1 MSSTN
6 PTSLPIASQEDIVV
20 VRQAV
25 RKTAVDA
32 GLTLVDQT
40 KLVTAASEL
49 ARNALVY
56 GGGGSVSIE
65 HVTEPARKG
74 IRLTFI
80 DQGPGIPDIEKA
92 LKDGYSTGTGLGLG
106 LGGAKRLSND
116 FAIWSEPGQ
125 GTRITIARW
134 KA

>member
-1 MSSTN
+1 VSPTN
-6 PTSLPIASQEDIVV
+6 LTSLPIASQEDIVV

-25 RKTAVDA
+25 RKAAVDA

-49 ARNALVY
+49 ARNAHVY

-65 HVTEPARKG
+65 HINERERKG
-74 IRLTFI
+74 IRLTFM

-116 FAIWSEPGQ
+116 FAIWSEPGK
-125 GTRITIARW
+125 GTRITITRW